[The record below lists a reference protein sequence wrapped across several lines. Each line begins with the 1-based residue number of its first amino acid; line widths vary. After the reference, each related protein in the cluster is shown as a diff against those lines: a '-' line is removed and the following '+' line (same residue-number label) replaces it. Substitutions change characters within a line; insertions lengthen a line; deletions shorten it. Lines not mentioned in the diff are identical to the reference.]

1 MQAEHVIANLA
12 APAQCK
18 LCLALP
24 SQLNSHATC
33 APARPSHLQEKDEF
47 VENIIADIQRLGLR
61 FEKISYTSDYFP
73 QLKECGERMIKA
85 GGCRAGPAG
94 RACAGPGWRACPR
107 RAAFERAWLSP
118 APNKCSKLL
127 FASWDHAQHCM
138 CVQAVCLPPGR
149 CPWILREGASSDVRR
164 GLGCPSSCYPCPS
177 VCGMQA
183 RHVWAPLKAAGAVRP
198 HPALHCC

>member
-1 MQAEHVIANLA
+1 MTTAAGAVSIGGDAFWQVQAAGTAGMQAEHVIANLA

-61 FEKISYTSDYFP
+61 FEKISYTSDYVP

-107 RAAFERAWLSP
+107 TARSAR
-118 APNKCSKLL
+118 
-127 FASWDHAQHCM
+127 
-138 CVQAVCLPPGR
+138 PP
-149 CPWILREGASSDVRR
+149 
-164 GLGCPSSCYPCPS
+164 
-177 VCGMQA
+177 CG
-183 RHVWAPLKAAGAVRP
+183 
-198 HPALHCC
+198 